1 MAAFAIPPRI
11 EVDMS
16 AEYMFGSSAARPA
29 DHSGWRRLAFYNI
42 GWNKKSKKHNMTL
55 LAQEIW
61 NIVHA
66 KCIDAIGISEV
77 FNLRDD
83 TMRKERQNIM
93 QHLLATLSRSA
104 AQPASSAHSADH
116 VAINSNAEPPAWAG
130 RRMATTYFFGI

>member
-11 EVDMS
+11 EVDTS

-42 GWNKKSKKHNMTL
+42 GWNKTSKKHNMTL

-83 TMRKERQNIM
+83 TMRKERKKSCNIFW
-93 QHLLATLSRSA
+93 QLLTVVL
-104 AQPASSAHSADH
+104 HSLLRQLTPLIMCH
-116 VAINSNAEPPAWAG
+116 QQQ
-130 RRMATTYFFGI
+130 R

>member
-1 MAAFAIPPRI
+1 
-11 EVDMS
+11 MS

-29 DHSGWRRLAFYNI
+29 DDSGWRRLAFYNI
-42 GWNKKSKKHNMTL
+42 GWDKKSKKHNMTL

-83 TMRKERQNIM
+83 TMRKERKKIM
-93 QHLLATLSRSA
+93 QHLLAALNCSA
-104 AQPASSAHSADH
+104 AQPASSAHSTDH
-116 VAINSNAEPPAWAG
+116 
-130 RRMATTYFFGI
+130 

>member
-16 AEYMFGSSAARPA
+16 AEYMFGSSAAQPA

-42 GWNKKSKKHNMTL
+42 GWNKTSKKHNMTL

-83 TMRKERQNIM
+83 TMRKERKKSCNIFW
-93 QHLLATLSRSA
+93 QLLTVVL
-104 AQPASSAHSADH
+104 HSLLRQLTPLIMCH
-116 VAINSNAEPPAWAG
+116 QQQ
-130 RRMATTYFFGI
+130 R